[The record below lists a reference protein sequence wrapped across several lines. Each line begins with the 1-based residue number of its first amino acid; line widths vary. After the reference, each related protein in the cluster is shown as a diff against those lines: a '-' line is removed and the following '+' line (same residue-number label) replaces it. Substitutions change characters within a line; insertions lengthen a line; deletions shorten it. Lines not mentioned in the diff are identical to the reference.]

1 VAKVKVPGETFATAH
16 RRMYR
21 RERIVGQKLV
31 DKTTTAI
38 V

>member
-1 VAKVKVPGETFATAH
+1 MRVLGETFATAH
-16 RRMYR
+16 RRVCR

-31 DKTTTAI
+31 DKATTAI